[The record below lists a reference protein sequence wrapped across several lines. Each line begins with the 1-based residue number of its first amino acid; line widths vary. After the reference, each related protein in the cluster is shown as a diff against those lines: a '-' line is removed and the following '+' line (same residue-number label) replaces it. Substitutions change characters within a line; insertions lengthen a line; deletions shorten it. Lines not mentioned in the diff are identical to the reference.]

1 MGAEGEPTC
10 HGGGARGGGVGAE
23 GEPTPQSDGGH
34 VGVGAAGSSLLAGE
48 TGEVGGELS
57 APSSWPMMALSAG
70 DCAFLFFIALVR
82 TAGLLLAGGRLPAAG
97 RGGDAATA
105 AYEEVARGV
114 LTSGCCCCKLTEMSA
129 AAAAAVVCV
138 AGLLLVGTCCRSLGE
153 CRAGSCCCLSLL
165 LPFLLWSLSWRFRFG
180 LRFFFRPPAGAAAV
194 DAAAAI
200 GRLRR
205 ETYSPSCRCST
216 VSFDHWPAA
225 TH

>member
-1 MGAEGEPTC
+1 
-10 HGGGARGGGVGAE
+10 
-23 GEPTPQSDGGH
+23 
-34 VGVGAAGSSLLAGE
+34 
-48 TGEVGGELS
+48 
-57 APSSWPMMALSAG
+57 MMALSAG

-82 TAGLLLAGGRLPAAG
+82 TAGLLLAVGRLTTAG
-97 RGGDAATA
+97 RGGEAATA
-105 AYEEVARGV
+105 AYEDVAHGV
-114 LTSGCCCCKLTEMSA
+114 LTNCCCCCKLTELSA
-129 AAAAAVVCV
+129 AGVVVCE
-138 AGLLLVGTCCRSLGE
+138 ARLLLVGTCCRSLGE
-153 CRAGSCCCLSLL
+153 CRAGSCCCHLL
-165 LPFLLWSLSWRFRFG
+165 LLSFLLCSLSWRFRFG